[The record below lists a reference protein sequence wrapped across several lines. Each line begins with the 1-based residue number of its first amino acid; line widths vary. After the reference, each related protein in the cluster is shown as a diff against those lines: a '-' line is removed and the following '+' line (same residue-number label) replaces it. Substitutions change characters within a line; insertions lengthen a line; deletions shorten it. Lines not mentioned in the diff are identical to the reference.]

1 VAPEAIVKQARPT
14 SDEAVRRIREESRR
28 RIAERNRW
36 KAFSSWCALATL
48 ASGISLAA
56 LDARAVRLQAEE
68 AARQAVAAER
78 VGADMDTGMEKAA
91 AVQELERWKADES
104 RQCRRRDFVRERF
117 DLERLERALNRA
129 RALQALQHPADE

>member
-56 LDARAVRLQAEE
+56 LDARALRLQAEE
-68 AARQAVAAER
+68 AARQAAAAE
-78 VGADMDTGMEKAA
+78 
-91 AVQELERWKADES
+91 
-104 RQCRRRDFVRERF
+104 
-117 DLERLERALNRA
+117 
-129 RALQALQHPADE
+129 QALQHPADE